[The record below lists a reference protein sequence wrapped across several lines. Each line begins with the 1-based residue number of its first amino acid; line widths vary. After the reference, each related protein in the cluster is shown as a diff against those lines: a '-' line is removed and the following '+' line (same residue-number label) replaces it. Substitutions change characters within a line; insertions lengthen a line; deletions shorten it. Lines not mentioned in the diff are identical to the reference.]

1 MKDKTVY
8 STERGD
14 LREGR
19 PRKKSERMPSGIKND
34 GVVRVR
40 REAKGRGGKPVTVIF
55 GLPLSETALSSLASK
70 LKRGLGA
77 GGTAKDGTIVIQ
89 CDDTERVIAALAREG
104 YEAKRAGG

>member
-8 STERGD
+8 STEKGD
-14 LREGR
+14 LRER
-19 PRKKSERMPSGIKND
+19 ASRKGGPSTPSGIKND

-40 REAKGRGGKPVTVIF
+40 RETKGRGGKPVTVVF
-55 GLPLSETALSSLASK
+55 GLPLADAALSALASR

-77 GGTAKDGTIVIQ
+77 GGTAKDGTIVLQ
-89 CDDTERVIAALAREG
+89 CDDPERVIAALAREG

>member
-14 LREGR
+14 LRQGG
-19 PRKKSERMPSGIKND
+19 PRKESKQMPSGIKKD
-34 GVVRVR
+34 GMVRVR
-40 REAKGRGGKPVTVIF
+40 RETKGRSGKPVTVIF
-55 GLPLSETALSSLASK
+55 GLPLSEQALSSLAST

-104 YEAKRAGG
+104 FEARRAGG

>member
-14 LREGR
+14 LRQSGTR
-19 PRKKSERMPSGIKND
+19 TVPGQLPSGIKKD
-34 GVVRVR
+34 GIVRVR
-40 REAKGRGGKPVTVIF
+40 RETKGRSGKPVTVIF
-55 GLPLSETALSSLASK
+55 GLPLFEPALSSLAST
-70 LKRGLGA
+70 LKRALGA

-89 CDDTERVIAALAREG
+89 CEDTERVIAALAREG